1 MIELN
6 NDSLIKFLD
15 YYHYLHDSNITMIEY
30 DISKAQITLLINV
43 YWSGEPKL
51 KDDGYYET
59 NKKKIKIIFEGVEKV
74 KSKEICSYE
83 YIDDV
88 YFKFIMLNNK
98 GYICFADYEENPT
111 LYIVCESAK
120 YEEL

>member
-1 MIELN
+1 MKELTKN
-6 NDSLIKFLD
+6 NILEFLE
-15 YYHYLHDSNITMIEY
+15 YYHDLHDSNITMIEY
-30 DISKAQITLLINV
+30 DISKAQITLIINV

-51 KDDGYYET
+51 KDDGNYET

-98 GYICFADYEENPT
+98 EYICFADYEENPT
-111 LYIVCESAK
+111 LYIVSENAK
-120 YEEL
+120 YKEI